1 MHRFDGL
8 DSVVIIKLVLCDADI
23 ISTDMDNNIRLIAVL
38 VVLRNA
44 LAGDNLA
51 LLSGTLKTYQKTAC
65 DFDKIQLTCP
75 RGTSITIE
83 LAQYK
88 KPSPDSKEYTICPLQ
103 RLNRSNEFEDGPYN
117 ICQVTDNH
125 KYSLLQTAIETCQKK
140 TMCQF
145 VAAPKSPEGKP
156 CPNVRRLIY
165 FAYKCRPYEFRS
177 KVACENEII
186 QLTCSPYWRITIY
199 SASYGRTEYE
209 SVQCAQPQ
217 GVLEE
222 TCLASYAN
230 ERVMQI
236 CHGKRRC
243 IISADTA
250 TFGNPCKPES
260 RMYLKIVY
268 TCVPRQILKDMYD
281 DSTEPDEPII
291 NSSTETNEIFHEDQF
306 FRESEAIPPAPKVHG
321 GLANVKLFNASI
333 GQGVQYN
340 QASFDDQASED
351 ASGLFSVYI
360 VLTAIVLVLMILIVF
375 VIGRIVFIK
384 RRSSVDTKTH
394 DCSDDLTME
403 VKERRTDDVIS
414 MDSDLNSVDH
424 VTISNMKRDEKLFGS
439 TYVPSSYANLD
450 PDNISFTLLPTTSM
464 HPCPTPASDF
474 TNNLCLTST
483 FQSGPHPVQLNRQ
496 FVATIV
502 PNHSPYLYNDQ
513 SINLKQNP
521 TNFHEFYPG

>member
-1 MHRFDGL
+1 
-8 DSVVIIKLVLCDADI
+8 
-23 ISTDMDNNIRLIAVL
+23 MDNNIRLIAVL
-38 VVLRNA
+38 VVLRNT

-51 LLSGTLKTYQKTAC
+51 MLSGTLKTYQKTAC

-83 LAQYK
+83 IAQYK

-103 RLNRSNEFEDGPYN
+103 RLNKSNDGSIEDGSYHS
-117 ICQVTDNH
+117 CQVPETH

-145 VAAPKSPEGKP
+145 VAAPKSLEGNP
-156 CPNVRRLIY
+156 CPDVRRLIY

-209 SVQCAQPQ
+209 SVQCAQPL

-268 TCVPRQILKDMYD
+268 TCVPKQILKDIYD
-281 DSTEPDEPII
+281 QTAEQDEPAIYA
-291 NSSTETNEIFHEDQF
+291 STETNEIYHEDQF
-306 FRESEAIPPAPKVHG
+306 FRESEAIPPAPKLHG
-321 GLANVKLFNASI
+321 GLANVKTFNATI
-333 GQGVQYN
+333 GQGVEYN
-340 QASFDDQASED
+340 QASFDDTLFED
-351 ASGLFSVYI
+351 PSGLFNIYI
-360 VLTAIVLVLMILIVF
+360 VLTAIVLILMILIVL
-375 VIGRIVFIK
+375 VIGRIVLMK
-384 RRSSVDTKTH
+384 RRSAADTKSR
-394 DCSDDLTME
+394 DCPADLTME

-414 MDSDLNSVDH
+414 MDSDLNSADH
-424 VTISNMKRDEKLFGS
+424 VTMSNIPRDEKLFGS
-439 TYVPSSYANLD
+439 TYIPSSYANLD
-450 PDNISFTLLPTTSM
+450 PDNISFTVIPTTSIY
-464 HPCPTPASDF
+464 PCQSSASDF

-483 FQSGPHPVQLNRQ
+483 FQSGHHPVQLNHQ
-496 FVATIV
+496 FVATV
-502 PNHSPYLYNDQ
+502 LPSHSPYLYNDQ
-513 SINLKQNP
+513 SINLKQKNAIF
-521 TNFHEFYPG
+521 NEFYPG